1 MQTLQTSIK
10 TLLLLVF
17 TLTLQSLSFAE
28 GTVTK
33 TYSVKE
39 FSTLKISSAFKVE
52 FIHSSENKVIV
63 EVDEKLD
70 ECVYVANAGND
81 LVIKLKD
88 CYKNNIHTMTAKV
101 YGNSLSAIY
110 LSGASSFISDYTFV
124 EKEILLKNSGASK
137 IEISLKTEKLDIELS
152 GASKMEVSGTAT
164 KQTINASGASNYNGK
179 DCKNKDTDVSAS
191 GASKITVD
199 CSDTLDVKASGASS
213 VKYVNEPKTIN
224 KVLSGAS
231 NVKMN

>member
-17 TLTLQSLSFAE
+17 TITLHSISLAE
-28 GTVTK
+28 STVTK
-33 TYSVKE
+33 NYSVKE

-63 EVDEKLD
+63 EVDEKLA

-110 LSGASSFISDYTFV
+110 LSGASSFVSDYTFV

-152 GASKMEVSGTAT
+152 GASKIEVSGTAT

-179 DCKNKDTDVSAS
+179 DCKNKDTDVTAS
-191 GASKITVD
+191 GASKITVN
-199 CSDTLDVKASGASS
+199 CSDTLDVQASGASS

-224 KVLSGAS
+224 KILSGAS
-231 NVKMN
+231 NVKMD